1 MIPKQDI
8 IKLDEMI
15 TSLNELIEQPL
26 TPEQNKKIFRN
37 IFHIFKHTIEV
48 VKYNQK

>member
-26 TPEQNKKIFRN
+26 TPEQNKKVFNKIFL
-37 IFHIFKHTIEV
+37 IFKHTIEV
-48 VKYNQK
+48 IKYNQQ